1 MVLSVSFLQLGQ
13 FALTSGD
20 AWVTLAVVR
29 TIGVIDCV
37 VGGWSA
43 MLRVLLEQLFLGD
56 LGLATVGLPLNLS
69 QQAPVMLFAAL
80 TNFLADGDGLRS
92 AYDWRG
98 ASSLKP
104 CLVHH
109 NVLKKVTRLALAMW
123 GVDGFSDRFIW
134 RSKPTDHIVK
144 SSPLGLRSGS
154 SRRRLLRHRLPCV
167 RGFQNVA
174 GR

>member
-43 MLRVLLEQLFLGD
+43 MLRVLLEQLFLGN

-69 QQAPVMLFAAL
+69 QQPPVMLFAAL

-92 AYDWRG
+92 AYDLRG

-109 NVLKKVTRLALAMW
+109 NVLKNVRRLAVAMW
-123 GVDGFSDRFIW
+123 GC
-134 RSKPTDHIVK
+134 TDSLIVLFGTQ
-144 SSPLGLRSGS
+144 SPLTTLSNQ
-154 SRRRLLRHRLPCV
+154 V
-167 RGFQNVA
+167 R
-174 GR
+174 

>member
-29 TIGVIDCV
+29 TTGVIDCV

-43 MLRVLLEQLFLGD
+43 MLRVLLEHLFLGD

-109 NVLKKVTRLALAMW
+109 NVLKKVRRLALAMW
-123 GVDGFSDRFIW
+123 GW
-134 RSKPTDHIVK
+134 TDSLIVLFGTQ
-144 SSPLGLRSGS
+144 SPLTTLSNQ
-154 SRRRLLRHRLPCV
+154 V
-167 RGFQNVA
+167 R
-174 GR
+174 

>member
-1 MVLSVSFLQLGQ
+1 MHGLV
-13 FALTSGD
+13 
-20 AWVTLAVVR
+20 
-29 TIGVIDCV
+29 GVIPAIRSVCIDQRRCLDDTRRGANCRV

-43 MLRVLLEQLFLGD
+43 MLRVFLEHLFLGD

-80 TNFLADGDGLRS
+80 TNILADGDGFRH

-109 NVLKKVTRLALAMW
+109 NVVKKVRRLALAMW
-123 GVDGFSDRFIW
+123 GWED
-134 RSKPTDHIVK
+134 
-144 SSPLGLRSGS
+144 SPL
-154 SRRRLLRHRLPCV
+154 V
-167 RGFQNVA
+167 
-174 GR
+174 